1 MLCFCSRYIP
11 VIIVHVHVTIYT
23 KSCTLMKQYTIIQI
37 YFLCMFILLWS
48 CSVRILLNFSIARW
62 WNICVQFFFWGGGK
76 VYWEFLSSLSM
87 LIWFV
92 LIICHFYLQNVL
104 IFILDKMVSFFNV
117 TMSFIIFWDFVEFSE
132 INTWI
137 NLLFYLTSIII
148 FWDFVGFSWI
158 NTWINLL
165 QQWTFF
171 NFLFSRYA
179 CAFNQ
184 VLLLKLSTFPQIH
197 HIFTIHTMYQKCKQ
211 FYCAK
216 ILCTDISDKKRKL

>member
-1 MLCFCSRYIP
+1 M
-11 VIIVHVHVTIYT
+11 
-23 KSCTLMKQYTIIQI
+23 
-37 YFLCMFILLWS
+37 
-48 CSVRILLNFSIARW
+48 
-62 WNICVQFFFWGGGK
+62 
-76 VYWEFLSSLSM
+76 SSLSM
-87 LIWFV
+87 F
-92 LIICHFYLQNVL
+92 ICLDNLSFLFTRCAHFYSGQNGL
-104 IFILDKMVSFFNV
+104 FFNV

-137 NLLFYLTSIII
+137 NLLFYVTSFII

-171 NFLFSRYA
+171 NFLFSRYT

-197 HIFTIHTMYQKCKQ
+197 HIFTIHTCIRNASKFIVQKYYAQIYQIKKGNYRIIQKQPKCS
-211 FYCAK
+211 
-216 ILCTDISDKKRKL
+216 IISVPLSQSIAPDRRHISCEFSGIQK